1 MRKTVSSVRQWNWP
15 ALLGWLVFALALT
28 GFDQWTK
35 NWIQHRLITGD
46 VDRIT
51 DFFNL
56 VVAYNSG
63 AAFSFLADAGGWQR
77 PLFAGLAIVVSLVI
91 CVIIARNSSRKF
103 LCLGLALVLSGALG
117 NAWDRFTIGV
127 VVDFLDFHVGSYH
140 WPAVPAD
147 VPHRHLRRPGC
158 RLPDRKT
165 ERHPLLGFER
175 FEPSPDFSTSA
186 RS

>member
-77 PLFAGLAIVVSLVI
+77 PLFAGLAIIVSLVI
-91 CVIIARNSSRKF
+91 GYVKEETCDVENTDKRSKNRFRDDRRSASGCDPVDDKYEDRRRGGNSRTDLAAGSSRM
-103 LCLGLALVLSGALG
+103 
-117 NAWDRFTIGV
+117 
-127 VVDFLDFHVGSYH
+127 
-140 WPAVPAD
+140 
-147 VPHRHLRRPGC
+147 
-158 RLPDRKT
+158 
-165 ERHPLLGFER
+165 
-175 FEPSPDFSTSA
+175 
-186 RS
+186 

>member
-91 CVIIARNSSRKF
+91 CVIIAPANF
-103 LCLGLALVLSGALG
+103 FVWVLL
-117 NAWDRFTIGV
+117 WF
-127 VVDFLDFHVGSYH
+127 F
-140 WPAVPAD
+140 P
-147 VPHRHLRRPGC
+147 
-158 RLPDRKT
+158 
-165 ERHPLLGFER
+165 
-175 FEPSPDFSTSA
+175 A
-186 RS
+186 RSATPGTDSLSV

>member
-77 PLFAGLAIVVSLVI
+77 PLFEFG
-91 CVIIARNSSRKF
+91 
-103 LCLGLALVLSGALG
+103 
-117 NAWDRFTIGV
+117 D
-127 VVDFLDFHVGSYH
+127 
-140 WPAVPAD
+140 
-147 VPHRHLRRPGC
+147 LRDHQPEQRP
-158 RLPDRKT
+158 
-165 ERHPLLGFER
+165 
-175 FEPSPDFSTSA
+175 
-186 RS
+186 

>member
-1 MRKTVSSVRQWNWP
+1 MRRTVSSVRQWNWP

-77 PLFAGLAIVVSLVI
+77 PLFAGLAIIVSLVI
-91 CVIIARNSSRKF
+91 CVIIARNSARKF
-103 LCLGLALVLSGALG
+103 LCLGLALVLSG
-117 NAWDRFTIGV
+117 RC
-127 VVDFLDFHVGSYH
+127 
-140 WPAVPAD
+140 
-147 VPHRHLRRPGC
+147 RR
-158 RLPDRKT
+158 
-165 ERHPLLGFER
+165 
-175 FEPSPDFSTSA
+175 
-186 RS
+186 

>member
-77 PLFAGLAIVVSLVI
+77 PLFAGLAIVVKLGDLRDH
-91 CVIIARNSSRKF
+91 CRNAPANF
-103 LCLGLALVLSGALG
+103 FVWVLL
-117 NAWDRFTIGV
+117 WF
-127 VVDFLDFHVGSYH
+127 F
-140 WPAVPAD
+140 P
-147 VPHRHLRRPGC
+147 
-158 RLPDRKT
+158 
-165 ERHPLLGFER
+165 
-175 FEPSPDFSTSA
+175 A
-186 RS
+186 RSATPGTDSLSV